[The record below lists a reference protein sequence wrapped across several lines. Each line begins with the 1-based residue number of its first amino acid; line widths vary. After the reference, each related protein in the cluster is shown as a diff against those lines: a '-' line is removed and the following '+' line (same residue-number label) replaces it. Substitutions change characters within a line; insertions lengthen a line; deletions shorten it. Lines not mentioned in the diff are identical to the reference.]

1 MSATSAVDIGTLIV
15 SRPGVNGG
23 RPCLA
28 GTGMSVHAVAML
40 DREGLTAEQILD
52 EYPDLD
58 LARIHAALAYYHAN
72 KARIEAELEEE
83 DRLYMKMAAKY
94 PHGWTRETGQS

>member
-28 GTGMSVHAVAML
+28 GTGMSVHAVAVRHM
-40 DREGLTAEQILD
+40 RGLSAEQIL
-52 EYPDLD
+52 EQFPDLD
-58 LARIHAALAYYHAN
+58 LARIHAALAYYFAN
-72 KARIEAELEEE
+72 KARIEADLEADRRLGEELA
-83 DRLYMKMAAKY
+83 RKY
-94 PHGWTRETGQS
+94 PPGWGPDTKPV